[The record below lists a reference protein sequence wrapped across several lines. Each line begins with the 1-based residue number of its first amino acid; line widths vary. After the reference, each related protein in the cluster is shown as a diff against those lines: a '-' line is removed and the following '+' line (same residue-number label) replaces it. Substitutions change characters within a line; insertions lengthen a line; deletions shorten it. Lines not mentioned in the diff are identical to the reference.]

1 MPAIAIKVYGPPP
14 TSGTRDS
21 FNELILDKGCNA
33 NPAMAALKRTDE
45 ARHQDICTKV
55 REDGAFVETG
65 ENDNL
70 IVQKLI
76 GSPDTVGVFGYSFLE
91 ENGDKLRG
99 VALDGVEPSS
109 ETISNFT
116 YPGAR
121 PCSFTS
127 STRISTLSPASRS
140 LWPNMPAAGSRVGI
154 CRAGALFPR
163 RAMFARKTQL
173 SPGI

>member
-45 ARHQDICTKV
+45 ARHQDICTKA

-76 GSPDTVGVFGYSFLE
+76 GSSDTVGVFGYSFLE

-99 VALDGVEPSS
+99 VALDGSS
-109 ETISNFT
+109 RRPRPFRTSPIR
-116 YPGAR
+116 AR
-121 PCSFTS
+121 GPCSFTS
-127 STRISTLSPASRS
+127 STRISTLSLA
-140 LWPNMPAAGSRVGI
+140 
-154 CRAGALFPR
+154 
-163 RAMFARKTQL
+163 
-173 SPGI
+173 